1 MKAIFHNAR
10 QFTTRPVF
18 GNYGSGTPA
27 KCLGGNIIY
36 EPYFVAALVFIAAT
50 VDRNAN
56 TTYSLFQFNPVT
68 ARNSI
73 CFNVSRI
80 VDTYLKPVKGIAR
93 RIHLFN
99 ASTVAF
105 LFSIVKTNA
114 VKFAWLQKI
123 GFLPHRTRKV

>member
-1 MKAIFHNAR
+1 MKAIFHNTR
-10 QFTTRPVF
+10 QVTTRQVF

-27 KCLGGNIIY
+27 KCPEGKIINK
-36 EPYFVAALVFIAAT
+36 PYFVAALVFSTAT
-50 VDRNAN
+50 VDRIAN

-80 VDTYLKPVKGIAR
+80 VDTYLKPVKGITR
-93 RIHLFN
+93 RIFLFC

-105 LFSIVKTNA
+105 LFSIVKTKRGKSGMP
-114 VKFAWLQKI
+114 VE
-123 GFLPHRTRKV
+123 G